1 MAAVAFDKAFERV
14 DVLISP
20 TSPVTPWKLGEKV
33 DDPLAMYL
41 TDLCTLPTNLAGTCA
56 ISVPAP
62 RASDDGL
69 PVGLQ
74 IVGREGA
81 EVGVLRIAQAY
92 EAATR
97 HVDRRPELG

>member
-1 MAAVAFDKAFERV
+1 MLVA
-14 DVLISP
+14 P
-20 TSPVTPWKLGEKV
+20 TSQVLPFPFDQRYPQVIAGQEMGSYVEW
-33 DDPLAMYL
+33 MRS
-41 TDLCTLPTNLAGTCA
+41 CTLVSAMGGPAVSMPAGFGRGA
-56 ISVPAP
+56 
-62 RASDDGL
+62 DGREL